1 VTSVACSVALVL
13 GCSACN
19 DKPRKPRLA
28 PSAVR
33 ADAGLA
39 PGASAMAAGSGSASA
54 SGPVAPSPAIVV
66 PASVAGSGTRRPF
79 VLLLH
84 GYSGSGSASARHFD
98 LGGIGER
105 RRFSWAAPDGGVD
118 RHGAR
123 FWNAGPSCC
132 DFDHSGVDHVAALS
146 AILGAARA
154 NPAVDPDRLYVV
166 GYSNGGFMAQR
177 LGCELGGIAGIAS
190 VSGAA
195 PTDLGH
201 CPSSPRTVI
210 HAHGD
215 ADVSV
220 HFEGGRVLDRTDVA
234 PHPSAV
240 EGLLGWARH
249 LGCEPR
255 LTPLGRL
262 DLEPATPGS
271 ETQRLGVAGC
281 ATRLE
286 LWRVGGGGHDIVA
299 TRPAFELL
307 LSELM
312 GEPR

>member
-1 VTSVACSVALVL
+1 ML
-13 GCSACN
+13 GCSGCG

-33 ADAGLA
+33 ADAAEA
-39 PGASAMAAGSGSASA
+39 PGASATGAGSATTSA
-54 SGPVAPSPAIVV
+54 SGPAAAAQAIVV
-66 PASVAGSGTRRPF
+66 PASVAGAGTRRPF

-98 LGGIGER
+98 LAGVGER
-105 RRFSWAAPDGGVD
+105 RRFSWAAPDGAVD

-132 DFDHSGVDHVAALS
+132 DFDHSGVDHVAALA
-146 AILGAARA
+146 AILETARA
-154 NPAVDPDRLYVV
+154 NPAVDPERLYVL

-177 LGCELGGIAGIAS
+177 LACELGHIAGIAS

-195 PTDLGH
+195 PADLSR
-201 CPSSPRTVI
+201 CPTSPHTVI

-234 PHPSAV
+234 PHPSVV
-240 EGLLGWARH
+240 EGMLGWARH
-249 LGCEPR
+249 VGCEAR
-255 LTPLGRL
+255 LSPLGRL
-262 DLEPATPGS
+262 DLEPATPGA

-299 TRPAFELL
+299 TRAGFELL